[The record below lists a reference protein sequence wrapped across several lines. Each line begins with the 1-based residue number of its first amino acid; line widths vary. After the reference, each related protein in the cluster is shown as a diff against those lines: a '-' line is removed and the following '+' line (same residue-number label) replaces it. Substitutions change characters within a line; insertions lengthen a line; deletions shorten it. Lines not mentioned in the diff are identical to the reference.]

1 MFVVVS
7 GGQHSG
13 AGAELP
19 YVHRGHAGPRHHL
32 LRPGQAAQGED
43 EDVDR
48 ADGGSLQLRL
58 PRRRHAPGHGQGD
71 VRQVRRGGQEG
82 DAGDAAVLGG
92 GRVAGVL
99 HGDRLRCRA
108 QVQVT
113 QVSGNAGEIR
123 CFESLPLLSQYPII
137 PILYTFLDSNE
148 NSC

>member
-1 MFVVVS
+1 MLIISEDLLFMFLLQVFVVVF

-32 LRPGQAAQGED
+32 LWPGQAAQGED

-58 PRRRHAPGHGQGD
+58 PRRRHALGHGQGD

-108 QVQVT
+108 QVQIT
-113 QVSGNAGEIR
+113 PVSSYAGTVI
-123 CFESLPLLSQYPII
+123 Y
-137 PILYTFLDSNE
+137 
-148 NSC
+148 